1 MSATQNQQSGWDE
14 EVDLLVF
21 GAGAAGMTSALV
33 ASHEGLKVLL
43 CEKTDAVGGIT
54 STSGGTTW
62 VPGTQLSVDAG
73 VPDSV
78 DDARRFLQ
86 SVVGARGG
94 DEAREAFLQSGPLA
108 IDELQRISDVRFVAA
123 AAHPDYVT
131 GPGAAFGGRALAPV
145 PFDAR
150 ALGKHFARVRPPRKE
165 FMGLGGM
172 MVNRSDLGALLAPFG
187 SVGNFRRTVAV
198 VGRYFIDRLR
208 FARGTQLVMGNALAA
223 RLYYSLLKRNI
234 EVRFEAPL
242 VELVRENGR
251 VTGAIVGSEGGAR
264 TRIAARRG
272 VVLATGGVARHPVL
286 RKQLFPVAAQ
296 ALSLSPDTH
305 TGDGVSSALK
315 IDALLANGGDSPG
328 LWMPCSIRRSRKGKD
343 SVWPH
348 IILDR
353 AKPGLI
359 AVNSR
364 GERFVNE
371 SNSYHDFVMG
381 MLQDS
386 EKREATNVPA
396 HLIVDAAFIR
406 DYGLGLLMPGRSRA
420 RIADFERSGYL
431 VKGVTLA
438 ELAAKLNVDAT
449 GLART
454 VEAYNRDAASG
465 NDPTFHRG
473 SSPMSRFNGDAANR
487 PNPCIRPLGEGS
499 YYAVTVWP
507 ADLACSAGLS
517 GTANGEVLDA
527 NGAVIPG
534 LFACGND
541 LASIFRGTYPG
552 PGTTL
557 GPAIVFGWRIAKFI
571 AGRPFNVGAASMQTR
586 PDDACLHEVR

>member
-1 MSATQNQQSGWDE
+1 MNSGSSIHWDE
-14 EVDLLVF
+14 EVDVLVF
-21 GAGAAGMTSALV
+21 GAGAAGMTTALI
-33 ASHEGLKVLL
+33 AHHEGLDVLL

-86 SVVGARGG
+86 SVVGERGG

-108 IDELQRISDVRFVAA
+108 IDELQRISDVKFVAA

-131 GPGAAFGGRALAPV
+131 GPGAAFGGRALAPL

-150 ALGKHFARVRPPRKE
+150 VLDKDFSRVRPPRKE

-172 MVNRSDLGALLAPFG
+172 MVNRSDLGALLNPFA
-187 SVGNFRRTVAV
+187 SVSNFRRTVEV
-198 VGRYFIDRLR
+198 VGRYVIDRMR
-208 FARGTQLVMGNALAA
+208 FSRGTQLVMGNALAA
-223 RLYYSLLKRNI
+223 RLFYSLRKRGVA
-234 EVRFEAPL
+234 VRFETPL
-242 VELVRENGR
+242 IELVREQGR
-251 VTGAIVGSEGGAR
+251 VTGAVVGSHDGKQR
-264 TRIAARRG
+264 RIRARRG
-272 VVLATGGVARHPVL
+272 VVLATGGVTRHPAL
-286 RKQLFPVAAQ
+286 RKQLFPAAAQ
-296 ALSLSPDTH
+296 PLSLAPDTH
-305 TGDGVSSALK
+305 TGDGVGSALA
-315 IDALLANGGDSPG
+315 IDARLENGGDSPG
-328 LWMPCSIRRSRKGKD
+328 LWMPCSIRRSPNGDD

-359 AVNSR
+359 AVNNR

-381 MLQDS
+381 MLRDS
-386 EKREATNVPA
+386 GNGTSVPA
-396 HLIVDAAFIR
+396 HLIVDADFIR
-406 DYGLGLLMPGRSRA
+406 NYGLGLLMPGRSRA
-420 RIADFERSGYL
+420 RIAEFERAGYL
-431 VKGVTLA
+431 VKGDTLA
-438 ELAAKLNVDAT
+438 ALAAKLNVDAE

-454 VEAYNRDAASG
+454 VERYNRDAASG
-465 NDPTFHRG
+465 NDPAFGRG
-473 SSPMSRFNGDAANR
+473 SSPMSRFNGDAAQK
-487 PNPCIRPLGEGS
+487 PNPCIRPLGQGP

-507 ADLACSAGLS
+507 ADLACSAGLG

-527 NGAVIPG
+527 NGSVIPG

-557 GPAIVFGWRIAKFI
+557 GPALVFGWRVAKFI
-571 AGRPFNVGAASMQTR
+571 AGKLDDGAAGGTTR
-586 PDDACLHEVR
+586 VDGKAATLSI